1 MRLFI
6 RLLAIFNSLGSY
18 KSGVV
23 KRVLTKVK

>member
-1 MRLFI
+1 MRLFT
-6 RLLAIFNSLGSY
+6 RLLAIFNSLGSR